1 MKADTRLFG
10 PIEIEDEKI
19 IEISQGIIGF
29 PDLKHFTL
37 IYDSERETQ
46 SAIRWL
52 QSMDDGDIAMP
63 VIAPGELLPD
73 YRPTVNNELLAD
85 LGELTSEN
93 TYLLVTVRVPENIEE
108 LSVNLKAPI
117 VINTDTNKGSQVI
130 VEDDFEVRHK
140 IYDLIRD
147 GQQKA
152 GE

>member
-130 VEDDFEVRHK
+130 VEYDFEVRHK

>member
-63 VIAPGELLPD
+63 DIAPGELLPD

>member
-63 VIAPGELLPD
+63 VIAPG
-73 YRPTVNNELLAD
+73 
-85 LGELTSEN
+85 
-93 TYLLVTVRVPENIEE
+93 
-108 LSVNLKAPI
+108 
-117 VINTDTNKGSQVI
+117 
-130 VEDDFEVRHK
+130 
-140 IYDLIRD
+140 
-147 GQQKA
+147 
-152 GE
+152 

>member
-37 IYDSERETQ
+37 IYDSEREVQ

-117 VINTDTNKGSQVI
+117 VINTDNNRGSQVI

>member
-1 MKADTRLFG
+1 M
-10 PIEIEDEKI
+10 
-19 IEISQGIIGF
+19 
-29 PDLKHFTL
+29 
-37 IYDSERETQ
+37 
-46 SAIRWL
+46 
-52 QSMDDGDIAMP
+52 
-63 VIAPGELLPD
+63 PGELLPD

>member
-140 IYDLIRD
+140 I
-147 GQQKA
+147 
-152 GE
+152 

>member
-29 PDLKHFTL
+29 PNLKHFTL
-37 IYDSERETQ
+37 IYDSEREVQ

-73 YRPTVNNELLAD
+73 YRPTVNNELLAE

>member
-19 IEISQGIIGF
+19 IEIGQGIIGF

-37 IYDSERETQ
+37 IFDSEREQ
-46 SAIRWL
+46 KSAIHWL

-63 VIAPGELLPD
+63 VIVPGELIPD
-73 YRPTVNNELLAD
+73 YRPTVNDELLEG
-85 LGELTSEN
+85 LGELTPEN
-93 TYLLVTVRVPENIEE
+93 TYILVTVRVPENIEDI
-108 LSVNLKAPI
+108 SVNLKAPI

-147 GQQKA
+147 GKEA

>member
-19 IEISQGIIGF
+19 IEIGQGIIGF

-46 SAIRWL
+46 SAIRWM

-73 YRPTVNNELLAD
+73 YQPTVNNELLKD
-85 LGELTSEN
+85 LGELTEDN
-93 TYLLVTVRVPENIEE
+93 TYLLVTVRVPENIEDI
-108 LSVNLKAPI
+108 SVNLKAPI
-117 VINTDTNKGSQVI
+117 VINTDTNKGIQVI

>member
-29 PDLKHFTL
+29 PNLKHFTL
-37 IYDSERETQ
+37 IYDSEREVQ

-73 YRPTVNNELLAD
+73 YRPTVNNELLAE

-117 VINTDTNKGSQVI
+117 IINTDTNKGSQVI

>member
-46 SAIRWL
+46 PAIRWL